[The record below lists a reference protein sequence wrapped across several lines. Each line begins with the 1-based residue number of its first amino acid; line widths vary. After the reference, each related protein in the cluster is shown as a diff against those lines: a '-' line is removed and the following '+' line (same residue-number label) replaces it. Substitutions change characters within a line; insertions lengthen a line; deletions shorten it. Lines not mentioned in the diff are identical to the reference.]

1 MKRKLREALIDYYN
15 EVFEDKTVSDKEKIK
30 AVQEAL
36 LNEWGQGGDKGYAI
50 FVEDYEFDEPILVI
64 EKIDEVGAYDGDV
77 EAAIQAKKDGIKL
90 IPCREYPYRTYP
102 FNAYRFLDTKE
113 NREALAKN
121 IKLMRK

>member
-36 LNEWGQGGDKGYAI
+36 LDEWGQGGDKGYTI
-50 FVEDYEFDEPILVI
+50 FVEDYEFDEPMLVV

>member
-1 MKRKLREALIDYYN
+1 MKRRLREALIDYYN

-30 AVQEAL
+30 AVQETL
-36 LNEWGQGGDKGYAI
+36 LDEWGQGGDKGYAI
-50 FVEDYEFDEPILVI
+50 FVEDYMFDEPILVI
-64 EKIDEVGAYDGDV
+64 ERLDEVGAYDGDV
-77 EAAIQAKKDGIKL
+77 EAAIQAKRDGIKL

-121 IKLMRK
+121 IKLMRD